1 MNPKL
6 RAVLPML
13 IDVVLPVAGYYLL
26 SACGV
31 DDFWALTI
39 AGLATAAHA
48 LFTTVRRRRLDG
60 IGALV
65 VLEIALSL
73 VLLAVTRDP
82 RIVLLKP
89 SFYTALAGV
98 FLLGTCVAGKPFTI
112 DVTRPMAIGGEP
124 ARAPAVD
131 AAAAHSAGFRRE
143 HLHITAVWGVLWIV
157 ESVVRAWIVLV
168 TDVSTG
174 VLASQVPG
182 LVALVVGILYTRS
195 RVPALSRHVDEFAPA
210 QTPR

>member
-6 RAVLPML
+6 RAILPM
-13 IDVVLPVAGYYLL
+13 IVDIVLPVAGYYLL

-48 LFTTVRRRRLDG
+48 LFTTVRKGKLDG

-89 SFYTALAGV
+89 SFYTALAGI
-98 FLLGTCVAGKPFTI
+98 FLLGTCLTGKPFTI
-112 DVTRPMAIGGEP
+112 DVTRPMAIGGDP
-124 ARAPAVD
+124 SRAPAVD
-131 AAAAHSAGFRRE
+131 AAAAHSAGFRRV
-143 HLHITAVWGVLWIV
+143 HMQLTAVWGVIWLA
-157 ESVVRAWIVLV
+157 ESVVRGWIVLV

-182 LVALVVGILYTRS
+182 LVALVAGILYSRS
-195 RVPALSRHVDEFAPA
+195 RVPALRRYVDELADVS
-210 QTPR
+210 TG

>member
-1 MNPKL
+1 MI
-6 RAVLPML
+6 VD
-13 IDVVLPVAGYYLL
+13 IGLPVAGYYLL
-26 SACGV
+26 SGCGV

-48 LFTTVRRRRLDG
+48 LVTTVRRRTLDG
-60 IGALV
+60 IGVLV

-73 VLLAVTRDP
+73 VLLAVTRDA

-98 FLLGTCVAGKPFTI
+98 YLLGTCVAGTPFTI
-112 DVTRPMAIGGEP
+112 GVTRPMAIGGDP
-124 ARAPAVD
+124 TRAPAVD

-143 HLHITAVWGVLWIV
+143 HLRITAAWGVLWLV
-157 ESVVRAWIVLV
+157 ESVVRGWLVLV

-182 LVALVVGILYTRS
+182 LVALAVGVGYTRS
-195 RVPALSRHVDEFAPA
+195 RVPALRRYVAEFADDATGAPA
-210 QTPR
+210 RPC